1 MSSFKPKNK
10 GFTLI
15 ELVVVLVLVG
25 ILSVAVYPRMTG
37 KGGIAEY
44 AYQARLVSALRTM
57 QQRAMQD
64 TRADFCFKVVLFSG
78 NNSAFGPPT
87 LDYID
92 DSATNKTLTCSNQIS
107 TNLDDAYAIA
117 SNAEMLSDTV
127 AISDAP
133 DFVQFNNMGCTI
145 DVLGNACTT
154 DVRIELQGKKTIA
167 VCVNSQG
174 YIYVCD

>member
-15 ELVVVLVLVG
+15 ELVLVLVLLG

-37 KGGIAEY
+37 KGGIVEY
-44 AYQARLVSALRTM
+44 TYQARLVSALRTM

-64 TRADFCFKVVLFSG
+64 TRDGFCFKVALFSD

-92 DSATNKTLTCSNQIS
+92 DSAINKTLTCSNQIS
-107 TNLDDAYAIA
+107 TDLDNAYVIA
-117 SNAEMLSDTV
+117 SNADMLNDAVTIT
-127 AISDAP
+127 AAP
-133 DFVQFNNMGCTI
+133 DFVQFNSMGCTI

-154 DVRIELQGKKTIA
+154 DVRIELQGKNSIA
-167 VCVNSQG
+167 VCIKSQG
-174 YIYVCD
+174 YIHVCD

>member
-15 ELVVVLVLVG
+15 ELVLVLILLG
-25 ILSVAVYPRMTG
+25 LLSVAVYPRMTG

-44 AYQARLVSALRTM
+44 TYQARLVSALRTM

-64 TRADFCFKVVLFSG
+64 TRDGFCFKVALFSD

-92 DSATNKTLTCSNQIS
+92 DSTINKTLTCGNQIS
-107 TNLDDAYAIA
+107 TDLDNAYVIA
-117 SNAEMLSDTV
+117 SNADMLNDAVTIT
-127 AISDAP
+127 AAP
-133 DFVQFNNMGCTI
+133 DFVQFNSMGCTI
-145 DVLGNACTT
+145 DVLGNACAT
-154 DVRIELQGKKTIA
+154 DVRIEIQGKKTIA

-174 YIYVCD
+174 YIHVCD